1 MSNEFDDTNVEEVAD
16 GIRGEK
22 AKTRKGN
29 LILKKREGEYQEGSK
44 NCLFICSN
52 KRTEELKNLMHDIYI
67 IQKPYTC
74 YMPKLHPQLVNIT
87 EKIDKIVDICIH
99 NTCSFFF
106 SIFSTKKNP
115 SRFILGRLYNNK
127 ILDYYTFSLLSYIP
141 MSIFPSSKEVL
152 FSTKPIVL
160 IQGSYFNMNENTK
173 YLKNILFDFFKHKNV
188 ESFTKNSLQRL
199 VVITAYEN
207 TGETPT
213 QKLVSAPGQG
223 EESGEHVE
231 NETNE
236 QNKESETN
244 EQNKE
249 SETNEQNK
257 ESEQNEQN
265 KESEQNEQNGKA
277 KKKRNKYV
285 MSFRQY
291 IFKKGIYQSEEE
303 NDSPKLE
310 EVGPRFEFTLESS
323 QIPNYNLFQEAIKKY
338 DIHPKRKE
346 KKIKTDELGH
356 DIKRVYVQKQDFNKL
371 HTKHSNLFKKSKKFG
386 KKNKTTVQ

>member
-29 LILKKREGEYQEGSK
+29 LILKKREGEYQESSK

-87 EKIDKIVDICIH
+87 EKIDKIVEICIH

-127 ILDYYTFSLLSYIP
+127 ILDYYTFSLLSFIP

-207 TGETPT
+207 TGEAPT
-213 QKLVSAPGQG
+213 QKLVSASSQG

-231 NETNE
+231 
-236 QNKESETN
+236 
-244 EQNKE
+244 
-249 SETNEQNK
+249 
-257 ESEQNEQN
+257 SEQNGEN
-265 KESEQNEQNGKA
+265 KEGEQNEQNGKT
-277 KKKRNKYV
+277 KKKRSKYV

-371 HTKHSNLFKKSKKFG
+371 HTKHSNLFKKSNKFG
-386 KKNKTTVQ
+386 KKNKATVQ

>member
-16 GIRGEK
+16 GIRGDK

-29 LILKKREGEYQEGSK
+29 LILKKREGEYQESSK

-87 EKIDKIVDICIH
+87 EKIDKIVEICIH

-127 ILDYYTFSLLSYIP
+127 ILDYYTFSLLSFIP
-141 MSIFPSSKEVL
+141 MSIFPSSKEIL

-199 VVITAYEN
+199 VVISAYED
-207 TGETPT
+207 TGDAPSR
-213 QKLVSAPGQG
+213 KLVTPPDQG
-223 EESGEHVE
+223 EESGE
-231 NETNE
+231 
-236 QNKESETN
+236 NKEG
-244 EQNKE
+244 
-249 SETNEQNK
+249 
-257 ESEQNEQN
+257 
-265 KESEQNEQNGKA
+265 EQNGETKEGEQNGETKEDEQNDETKESGESGRA

-291 IFKKGIYQSEEE
+291 IFKKGMYQSEEE

-310 EVGPRFEFTLESS
+310 EVGPRFEFTLDSS

-338 DIHPKRKE
+338 DIHPKKKE
-346 KKIKTDELGH
+346 KKIKTDEFGH

-386 KKNKTTVQ
+386 KKNKATAQ